1 MVRRARLIQLTFKS
15 KEDLMSQ
22 RLAILLLAVLPV
34 AAVAAPESY
43 TLDSYH
49 TFPNFTVDHLGLS
62 TIHGRFEKT
71 TGKVTLDRAAKTGSV
86 DLAIPAATI
95 STGDSDKGSRPRSRD
110 EHLRTADF
118 FNVAEFPQMTY
129 KATKI
134 SFNGDNPSS
143 IDGDLTLLG
152 VTKPLTLTIVRFKCN
167 PASGNNKEKCGGDAT
182 GKFKRSDF
190 GMKTGIP
197 SVGDEITLLID
208 FEGFKD

>member
-1 MVRRARLIQLTFKS
+1 VVRRARFVQLTFKS
-15 KEDLMSQ
+15 KENPMSK
-22 RLAILLLAVLPV
+22 RLAILLLAIMPV

-43 TLDSYH
+43 TLDPYH

-62 TIHGRFEKT
+62 TIHGHFEKT
-71 TGKVTLDRAAKTGSV
+71 TGKVTLDRAAKTGSI
-86 DLAIPAATI
+86 DLAIPTATVT
-95 STGDSDKGSRPRSRD
+95 TGDGDKGSRPRSRD

-134 SFNGDNPSS
+134 AFNGDNPSS

-152 VTKPLTLTIVRFKCN
+152 VTKPLALTVVRFKCN

-197 SVGDEITLLID
+197 NVADEITLMIG

>member
-110 EHLRTADF
+110 DHLRTADF

-129 KATKI
+129 KATKV

-197 SVGDEITLLID
+197 NVGDEITLLID